1 MTEALKI
8 LITAL
13 IGVFAGL
20 ITKIGY
26 DLLTK
31 KGNGHSAPCEYV
43 KELQHRVDNRERLD
57 LEIVQ
62 RLSRIETKI
71 DNGYHPYDKNKGTAA
86 GLDPAGNR

>member
-1 MTEALKI
+1 MDEALKI
-8 LITAL
+8 IITAL

-31 KGNGHSAPCEYV
+31 RGNGHAAPCEYV
-43 KELQHRVDNRERLD
+43 KELQVRVANRDKLD

-71 DNGYHPYDKNKGTAA
+71 DNGYHPYDENKGTVA
-86 GLDPAGNR
+86 GADSPGSR